1 MNNNATARPD
11 VHVADMKVDYDL
23 SAKDRI
29 TVHGLYHLMD
39 YSRYGRINNR
49 VFNPKGE
56 QMKYVIRNRYNDQ
69 RQEAYAAEAY
79 WNHEISENQGFY
91 TVFNYNNFSY
101 DEDNDFKN
109 ENPQNGNIVSEDNQS
124 IDHTKHNYFWGFGYG
139 QEIDGWDF
147 KLGYIGRV
155 RNEDYLTAAFDKV
168 DGSFEL
174 SPAKSY
180 NYDFNRYLNL
190 IYADV
195 VKNWGAFNAE
205 IGIQAEFSHF
215 KMDEFSPSWIN
226 DPYWQGIKGKENKS
240 SRFH

>member
-124 IDHTKHNYFWGFGYG
+124 IDHTKHNISG
-139 QEIDGWDF
+139 DLDM
-147 KLGYIGRV
+147 GRRSMV
-155 RNEDYLTAAFDKV
+155 
-168 DGSFEL
+168 
-174 SPAKSY
+174 
-180 NYDFNRYLNL
+180 
-190 IYADV
+190 
-195 VKNWGAFNAE
+195 
-205 IGIQAEFSHF
+205 GI
-215 KMDEFSPSWIN
+215 
-226 DPYWQGIKGKENKS
+226 S
-240 SRFH
+240 SLVI